1 MDKTVKQIAADAGLS
16 LRGLARRFG
25 IPQRTMEN
33 WSAGAR
39 VCPPYVLSM
48 MMECLGQH
56 DPTNEDGNGPE

>member
-16 LRGLARRFG
+16 LRGLARRFD

-39 VCPPYVLSM
+39 SCPPYVLRM
-48 MMECLGQH
+48 MQECLGQYA
-56 DPTNEDGNGPE
+56 TTENEKEQG

>member
-33 WSAGAR
+33 WSSGSR
-39 VCPPYVLSM
+39 SCPTYVLLM
-48 MMECLGQH
+48 MQECLGQY
-56 DPTNEDGNGPE
+56 DPPENEKEQG